1 VAPTDSSS
9 QPVTLVPRALDDAS
23 EQELRAV
30 VERSWSRL
38 CCIVDRTMA
47 SGRFVDR
54 TLLVDLGRWLDG
66 AGTAVR
72 AYERLVVRLRDQA
85 LQPQGEAPDGSDPV
99 ANRP

>member
-1 VAPTDSSS
+1 MAPTDTSS
-9 QPVTLVPRALDDAS
+9 QPVTLVPRALDDVS

-38 CCIVDRTMA
+38 CSIVDRTMA

-85 LQPQGEAPDGSDPV
+85 LQPQRECPDGSDPV